1 MNQATR
7 ELATVMC
14 LSLLTACGSMPPP
27 SQAQIDAQR
36 RTEFDQSLS
45 SWHGASIKELLVK
58 LGPPQS
64 RQRQAGGR
72 VVYVYAKSAQL
83 GGPGEPRTF
92 SCVVRYTIDEH
103 AGRVVDHQI
112 EGC

>member
-1 MNQATR
+1 MTQAMR
-7 ELATVMC
+7 QLATVMC
-14 LSLLTACGSMPPP
+14 LSLLTACAAVLP
-27 SQAQIDAQR
+27 SQAQVDAQR
-36 RTEFDQSLS
+36 RSEFDQSLN

-83 GGPGEPRTF
+83 GGPGERRTF
-92 SCVVRYTIDEH
+92 SCVVRYTVDEH
-103 AGRVVDHQI
+103 AGRVVDHLI